1 MLFANNNKAIIK
13 KENSKHAMRF
23 FGDGD
28 FVIYPFRL
36 GVPFLFKKEP
46 DKENI

>member
-1 MLFANNNKAIIK
+1 
-13 KENSKHAMRF
+13 MRF